1 MMIAGLRGVISGKT
15 EDAMLVDVQGVIY
28 RVGTSTNTLADTGS
42 IGDPVELMTVMI
54 VREDAIALY
63 GFSSAEELRFF
74 EAMIGVSGIG
84 ARIACGILS
93 TFRPDA
99 LFAAVQQGDVDLLAT
114 VPGIGKKTASRM
126 IVELSG
132 KLPEAQFAREAIM
145 QDRDVLDAL
154 RSLGYSSSEAQQAM
168 LHADIQ
174 PGMTTEER
182 IVATLQQLADV

>member
-42 IGDPVELMTVMI
+42 IGDPVELMTTMI
-54 VREDAIALY
+54 VREDAITLY

-74 EAMIGVSGIG
+74 EVMIGISGIG

-132 KLPEAQFAREAIM
+132 KLPEAQFVKEVVM

-154 RSLGYSSSEAQQAM
+154 RALGYSASEAQQAK
-168 LHADIQ
+168 LRADIQ

-182 IVATLQQLADV
+182 IVATLRQLADV

>member
-1 MMIAGLRGVISGKT
+1 MIAGLRGVISGKT
-15 EDAMLVDVQGVIY
+15 DDAILVDVQGLIY

-63 GFSSAEELRFF
+63 GFSSQEELRFF
-74 EAMIGVSGIG
+74 EVMIGVSGIG

-114 VPGIGKKTASRM
+114 VPGIGRKTASRM

-132 KLPEAQFAREAIM
+132 KLPEAQFARDVVM
-145 QDRDVLDAL
+145 QDRDVLEAL
-154 RSLGYSSSEAQQAM
+154 RALGYSSSEAQQAM
-168 LHADIQ
+168 LRADIQ

-182 IVATLQQLADV
+182 IVATLQQLADI